1 MGKNHRRYVM
11 TYGQLL
17 VHIYQLTPDQLDQNV
32 TVICNDEHV
41 PVDHIGLSEDDDVL
55 DDDHIVLMTGG
66 M

>member
-1 MGKNHRRYVM
+1 M

-41 PVDHIGLSEDDDVL
+41 PVNHIGLSEDDDVL